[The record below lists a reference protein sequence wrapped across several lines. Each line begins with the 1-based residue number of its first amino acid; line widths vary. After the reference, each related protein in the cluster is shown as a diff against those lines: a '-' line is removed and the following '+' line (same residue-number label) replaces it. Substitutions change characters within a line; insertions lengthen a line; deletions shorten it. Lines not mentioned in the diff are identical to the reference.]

1 MDVLPGELWCTI
13 AQWLT
18 QEDDDSRT
26 VLDAAVDLC
35 SLQSV
40 CRKTRTCASSSF
52 DRLIPLCKSLES
64 PGHPFTGVMMCPQYS
79 LIARPAD
86 VPPLVYKFVLDQKQ
100 EIQTARRKESLEA
113 CLAKNGLQLRA
124 DSRLCSAYIATGQGE
139 PAHIANVML
148 EMAWLF
154 EHTNYAEVLQKVC
167 RQTARVPA
175 ITFAEPST
183 KALLQ
188 EKRELHELLSY
199 HKSRVGDCEDSDDS
213 DLDEDWEEINFLE
226 TACKCIRV
234 CQGQSCKE
242 LAEQT

>member
-1 MDVLPGELWCTI
+1 MDVLPGELLSTI

-18 QEDDDSRT
+18 QEDDDSRN

-64 PGHPFTGVMMCPQYS
+64 PGQPFPGMMMCPQYC
-79 LIARPAD
+79 LIARPAN
-86 VPPLVYKFVLDQKQ
+86 VPPLVYNCVLNCQQ
-100 EIQTARRKESLEA
+100 EIQTAKRKEILEA

-154 EHTNYAEVLQKVC
+154 KHTHYAEVLQKVC
-167 RQTARVPA
+167 RQTACVPA
-175 ITFAEPST
+175 ITFAVTLDKSFAAGKERI
-183 KALLQ
+183 A
-188 EKRELHELLSY
+188 RFAILSQQPG
-199 HKSRVGDCEDSDDS
+199 RG
-213 DLDEDWEEINFLE
+213 L
-226 TACKCIRV
+226 
-234 CQGQSCKE
+234 
-242 LAEQT
+242 